1 MQRKLLWAL
10 VGLLITVPL
19 AAALVGTKILQ
30 FQAMAEAGAQFVMP
44 PEPVNAEPVRDIQWQ
59 PRVSSV
65 GSVVAIQGTVIS
77 TETEGVVR
85 TINFRPGARVN
96 AGDVLIEMDREVEL
110 AQLNAAEVDAQWAR
124 VNYKRAQELNKTR
137 NISEAELDSAAT
149 SVKQAE
155 AQVRYIRALL
165 DKKTVRAPFAGKL
178 GILEISVGR
187 FLPKGSPVVSLQSI
201 DPVFVEFSLPQ
212 QYLGELAEG
221 LEVIVKADSYPDRH
235 FDGTV
240 TAINSSVDMDTRN
253 VRVQATLENPEG
265 HLRPGMF
272 VSLDVVLQRTEKA
285 LMIPATAVQ
294 HGPRGN
300 TVFVV
305 EEVKADPEADEAS
318 TDKGENL
325 VVRQRAIT
333 LGERM
338 GDFVVVIEGVKSGEQ
353 VVSTGVFKLRP
364 GMAVVIDNSLAPE
377 FSLAPTPKNT

>member
-10 VGLLITVPL
+10 VGILIAVPIIV
-19 AAALVGTKILQ
+19 ALVGTKILQ

-44 PEPVNAEPVRDIQWQ
+44 PEPVNVELVRDIQWQ
-59 PRVSSV
+59 PRISSV
-65 GSVVAIQGTVIS
+65 GSVAAIQGTVIS

-96 AGDVLIEMDREVEL
+96 AGDVLVEMDKEVEL
-110 AQLNAAEVDAQWAR
+110 AQLEAAEVDVQWAR
-124 VNYKRAQELNKTR
+124 LNYKRAQELSKSR
-137 NISEAELDSAAT
+137 NISEAELDSAAN

-155 AQVRYIRALL
+155 AQLKYLRTLL
-165 DKKTVRAPFAGKL
+165 EKKTVRAPFAGKL

-201 DPVFVEFSLPQ
+201 DPIFVEFSLPQ
-212 QYLGELAEG
+212 QYLGELTEG
-221 LEVIVKADSYPDRH
+221 LEVIVTADSYPEKQ
-235 FDGTV
+235 FDGTI
-240 TAINSSVDMDTRN
+240 TAINSSVDRDTRN
-253 VRVQATLENPEG
+253 VRVQATLDNPEG
-265 HLRPGMF
+265 YLRPGMF
-272 VSLDVVLQRTEKA
+272 VSLDVVTERTEKA

-300 TVFVV
+300 TVFIV
-305 EEVKADPEADEAS
+305 EEAKADPEAEEA
-318 TDKGENL
+318 TADKGKNL
-325 VVRQRAIT
+325 VVRQQAVT